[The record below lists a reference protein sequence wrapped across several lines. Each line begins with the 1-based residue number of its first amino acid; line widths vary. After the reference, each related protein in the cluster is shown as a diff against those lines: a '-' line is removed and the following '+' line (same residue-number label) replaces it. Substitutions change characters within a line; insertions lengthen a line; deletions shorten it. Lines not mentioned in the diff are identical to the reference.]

1 MTSKHT
7 IARMWPPLPGD
18 CCQHFHPSYHHPQ
31 PRSPSSSQN
40 GPSALPHAPTCN
52 AVCPQ
57 HGSQGDTLSHIRSLL
72 HHSSAQDLP
81 VAPRACMCAKSL
93 QLCLTL
99 CDPMDCR
106 PPLFMGFP
114 RQEYWSG
121 LLCAPPGDLPD
132 PEIQPESLTSPASAG
147 GFFTTSATWE
157 ARLLTSLK
165 IKVKLLKALQDLFPL
180 LSF

>member
-93 QLCLTL
+93 QSCLTL

-114 RQEYWSG
+114 GKNTGVGCCALLQEIFLTQRSSQSLLRLRHRQVGS
-121 LLCAPPGDLPD
+121 LPLALPGKPD
-132 PEIQPESLTSPASAG
+132 SSLHS
-147 GFFTTSATWE
+147 
-157 ARLLTSLK
+157 K
-165 IKVKLLKALQDLFPL
+165 
-180 LSF
+180 